1 MRLFSYLEEMADK
14 GRITYEFQRIQNAK
28 SRSDF
33 DRKTGQGLDYIFSVR
48 ENFSDF
54 TFLNTFL
61 DQDFMD
67 RHKLFVAGRRLNG
80 SKGVWEYYI
89 KSKKIA
95 HYKEMLLESLYHPP
109 CIEIDEEKSMGGDLY
124 LTHRFEGRPLVREYI
139 ENTMLGIEYLW
150 GGPVKL
156 ETTDMQE
163 GKEDADM
170 GAYSY
175 LTQAYTVDDDSKKR
189 VQLIRILYTMAG
201 RKLTRAAL

>member
-1 MRLFSYLEEMADK
+1 M
-14 GRITYEFQRIQNAK
+14 TYEFQRLQNAK
-28 SRSDF
+28 ARTDF
-33 DRKTGQGLDYIFSVR
+33 DRKTGKGLDYSFSVR

-67 RHKLFVAGRRLNG
+67 RHKLFVAGRRFNG

-89 KSKKIA
+89 KSKKVA
-95 HYKEMLLESLYHPP
+95 HYKEMLLDSLYHPP
-109 CIEIDEEKSMGGDLY
+109 CIEIDAEKSIEGALY
-124 LTHRFEGRPLVREYI
+124 LTHRFEGKPLVREYI

-156 ETTDMQE
+156 ETTDLQE
-163 GKEDADM
+163 GKEDSDL

-175 LTQAYTVDDDSKKR
+175 LTQTYATDEDPGKR
-189 VQLIRILYTMAG
+189 VQLIRTLYTMAG
-201 RKLTRAAL
+201 RKLTRTVL